1 MQDSETEDL
10 ADIKTI
16 LAGDVEAFERLVE
29 RYGLAIQRQM
39 RNFTRDPL
47 QLEELTQEVFV
58 EAYLSLG
65 KFRGEAPFR
74 NWLAKIATLIGY
86 KFWRNRER
94 TGKLVSLSATVEPTA
109 EDGRGN
115 ENPGDPAAAAPLLHE
130 LLATLPD
137 DDRLAMTL
145 MYLEKLDQE
154 EIAERMGWTRVKV
167 AVRLYRAKRRLRKLG
182 RREPWKGRLEWMLS

>member
-1 MQDSETEDL
+1 MQDSGAEDL

-16 LAGDVEAFERLVE
+16 LAGDVEAFERIVE
-29 RYGLAIQRQM
+29 RHGVAIQRQM
-39 RNFTRDPL
+39 RNFTRDIP
-47 QLEELTQEVFV
+47 QVEELTQEVFV
-58 EAYLSLG
+58 EAFLNLG

-74 NWLAKIATLIGY
+74 NWLAKIATLLGY

-94 TGKLVSLSATVEPTA
+94 SGKLVSLSATAEPVA
-109 EDGRGN
+109 GDGKKS
-115 ENPGDPAAAAPLLHE
+115 ENPGDPAAAAALLHE

-137 DDRLAMTL
+137 DDRMAMVL

-182 RREPWKGRLEWMLS
+182 GREPWKGRLEWMLS

>member
-1 MQDSETEDL
+1 MQDSEAEDL
-10 ADIKTI
+10 ADIMTI
-16 LAGDVEAFERLVE
+16 RAGDAEAFERMVE
-29 RYGLAIQRQM
+29 RHGVAIQRQM

-47 QLEELTQEVFV
+47 QIEELTQEVFV
-58 EAYLSLG
+58 EAYLGLG
-65 KFRGEAPFR
+65 KFRAEAPFR

-86 KFWRNRER
+86 KFWKNRER
-94 TGKLVSLSATVEPTA
+94 AGKLVSLSRTA
-109 EDGRGN
+109 EPMAEGGKEN
-115 ENPGDPAAAAPLLHE
+115 ENPGDPAAALLHE

-182 RREPWKGRLEWMLS
+182 GREPWKGRLEWMLS